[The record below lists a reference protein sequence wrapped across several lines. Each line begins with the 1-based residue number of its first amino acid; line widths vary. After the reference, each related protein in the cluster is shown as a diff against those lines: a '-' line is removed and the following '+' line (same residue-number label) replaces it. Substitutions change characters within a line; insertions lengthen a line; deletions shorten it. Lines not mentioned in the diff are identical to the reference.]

1 MTDTF
6 DYEMALKDMEKET
19 MRDEAKNNTAAE
31 AVQMQHKSIK
41 KAIELL
47 QGQLDGMTDTVDPDT
62 ASWKDVSIFAKTAD
76 LARALCEAHAS

>member
-1 MTDTF
+1 MESRQQQSPHGSEAMTT
-6 DYEMALKDMEKET
+6 KT
-19 MRDEAKNNTAAE
+19 TAAE
-31 AVQMQHKSIK
+31 AVQMQHESIK

-47 QGQLDGMTDTVDPDT
+47 QGQLDGMTDTVDPET

>member
-1 MTDTF
+1 MYTIESRQQQSPQGSEAMTT
-6 DYEMALKDMEKET
+6 KT
-19 MRDEAKNNTAAE
+19 TAAE

-62 ASWKDVSIFAKTAD
+62 ASWKDVSLFARTA
-76 LARALCEAHAS
+76 AIAKEITSQIA